1 MLSWLALTCAF
12 ESEDFMKLLLKVL
25 CSLSLIFVLLALGLL
40 FWGGTNNIIAS
51 KVAVVLGNQV
61 FKDGTPSD
69 RLAARLDKAFE
80 LYSAGQCEIII
91 VSGGQGQN
99 GVDESAVMA
108 RYLEQKGLPKASLVL
123 DPKGYNT
130 WQTALFTARYLKEH
144 GFDSV
149 IAVTQD
155 FHIPRTVLALER
167 AGCPKV
173 GKAAAQFREW
183 RDLYS
188 IPREMLAI
196 IVYYFKTQG

>member
-1 MLSWLALTCAF
+1 
-12 ESEDFMKLLLKVL
+12 MKLLFKIL
-25 CSLSLIFVLLALGLL
+25 CSLALIFVLSALGLL
-40 FWGGTNNIIAS
+40 FWGGTDNIIDS

-69 RLAARLDKAFE
+69 RLAARLDKAVE
-80 LYSAGQCEIII
+80 LYKAKQCEIII
-91 VSGGQGQN
+91 VSGGQGEN

-108 RYLEQKGLPKASLVL
+108 RYLEQKGLPKDSVVL
-123 DPKGYNT
+123 DPNGYNT
-130 WQTALFTARYLKEH
+130 WQTALFTARYLREH
-144 GFDSV
+144 GLDTV

-173 GKAAAQFREW
+173 GQAAAKFREW

-188 IPREMLAI
+188 IPREMAAI
-196 IVYYFKTQG
+196 LVYYFKTAN